1 MIFSLSRIKKGG
13 LPSSP
18 GRLMADCLNDCNL
31 FDLGSK
37 GPSFTCSNLR
47 ELSQLIWERLDYA
60 FDNKQWKLMFPKAS
74 VIHLPRVRSDHCA
87 LLISFSNSQWQR
99 RTRMFKFERM
109 WLDHP
114 YFPGIVDNFWNDTTN
129 PLVNTIRDFTSFLRD
144 WNWTSFGNVF
154 NKKKKILACINGVQR
169 ALANDPN
176 EFLIKLQQTLAK
188 DYMDILKQ
196 EEDLLLL
203 KKRLNC

>member
-1 MIFSLSRIKKGG
+1 MPWLITWVFNDILTIEDKNGG

-18 GRLMADCLNDCNL
+18 RRLMADCLNDCNL
-31 FDLGSK
+31 FDLGFK
-37 GPSFTCSNLR
+37 GRCFTCSNLR
-47 ELSQLIWERLDYA
+47 ELSQLIQERLDYA
-60 FDNKQWKLMFPKAS
+60 FDNNQWKLMFPKAS
-74 VIHLPRVRSDHCA
+74 VIHL
-87 LLISFSNSQWQR
+87 
-99 RTRMFKFERM
+99 
-109 WLDHP
+109 P

-144 WNWTSFGNVF
+144 WNRISFGNVF
-154 NKKKKILACINGVQR
+154 SKKNKILACINGVQR

-196 EEDLLLL
+196 EEDLWLV